1 MHGAGN
7 DYVYV
12 DARSVDRDWPALAE
26 KMSDRHV
33 GIGSDGLILADESDH
48 ADLKMTM
55 FNADGSESGMC
66 GNGIR
71 CLVSFA
77 MDNGIVSPDKSR
89 VVVETSSRDLEVTP
103 IFQDG
108 TMARAVVAMGEPRFM
123 AEEVPVVASGQNVVM
138 DYPLEVAGHTYDISC
153 VSMGNPHAVAFIDTP
168 VEDVKL
174 HEIGPLVEHHPMFPE
189 RVNFEIVNI
198 IDTTHLKTRV
208 WERGSGL
215 TMACGTGACA
225 VVVIG
230 RTRSLTA
237 DEVKVIVPGGELEI
251 TWPGRGDV
259 IMEGPIE
266 HVFDGDWPE

>member
-1 MHGAGN
+1 
-7 DYVYV
+7 
-12 DARSVDRDWPALAE
+12 
-26 KMSDRHV
+26 
-33 GIGSDGLILADESDH
+33 
-48 ADLKMTM
+48 
-55 FNADGSESGMC
+55 
-66 GNGIR
+66 
-71 CLVSFA
+71 
-77 MDNGIVSPDKSR
+77 
-89 VVVETSSRDLEVTP
+89 
-103 IFQDG
+103 
-108 TMARAVVAMGEPRFM
+108 M

>member
-12 DARSVDRDWPALAE
+12 DARNVDRDWSALAE
-26 KMSDRHV
+26 QVSDRHM
-33 GIGSDGLILADESDH
+33 GIGSDGLILATDSGH
-48 ADLKMTM
+48 ADVKMTM
-55 FNADGSESGMC
+55 FNADGSESEMC

-77 MDNGIVSPDKSR
+77 IDHGIVSPDKSK
-89 VVVETSSRDLEVTP
+89 VVVETGAGDLEVTP
-103 IFQDG
+103 IFQNG
-108 TMARAVVAMGEPRFM
+108 AMTRAVVSMGEPRFIG
-123 AEEVPVVASGQNVVM
+123 EEVPVVTSGQNVLM
-138 DYPLEVAGHTYDISC
+138 DYPLEVDGQNYDISC
-153 VSMGNPHAVAFIDTP
+153 VSMGNPHAVAFIETP

-189 RVNFEIVNI
+189 RVNFEIANF
-198 IDTTHLKTRV
+198 IDSTHVKTRV

-225 VVVIG
+225 VAVIA
-230 RTRSLTA
+230 RTRSLTM
-237 DEVKVIVPGGELEI
+237 DEVTISLPGGDLEI
-251 TWPGRGDV
+251 TWLGRGEV

-266 HVFDGDWPE
+266 HVFEGDWPE